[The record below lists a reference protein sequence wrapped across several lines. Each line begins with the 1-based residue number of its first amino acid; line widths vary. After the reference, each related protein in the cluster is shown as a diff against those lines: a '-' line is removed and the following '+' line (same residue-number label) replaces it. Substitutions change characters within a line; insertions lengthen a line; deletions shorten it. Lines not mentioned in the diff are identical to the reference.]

1 MDEPIS
7 QPDSRPVESI
17 FDDELC
23 ELIEK
28 FSNDG
33 MMTAGQIV
41 SVMEFVKHGLIHQAN
56 NIAEEGG
63 MD

>member
-28 FSNDG
+28 FSNEG
-33 MMTAGQIV
+33 MMTAGHIV
-41 SVMEFVKHGLIHQAN
+41 SVMEFVKHRLIHKADD
-56 NIAEEGG
+56 IAEEEG